1 MQNQSNPSIPDIL
14 AKFNSLIS
22 SVQRWVNNLLPNSF
36 GKAPGSVLLEKVKA
50 NLPSTSVEKLAEFPR
65 LNPNPVLQFSSNG
78 NLIYF
83 NEAAQEMAESF
94 GGENITDLLP
104 PNIIGIIYDCL
115 SSNVKVK
122 YETGIGERTISWS
135 FFPIAEINSVHCYA
149 GEITERLNLEAL
161 LRQSQKMES
170 VGQLAAGIAHDFNN
184 ILAVIQG
191 HSELLSLRETLTPK
205 GAESLHQ
212 ITEAVDRA
220 VQLTQ
225 QLLAFGRKQPLQ
237 LHPINYNTVVQ
248 RVTQMLHRLLGAH
261 VMLRTSY
268 APSLPLIMG
277 DPTMMEQI
285 VMNLSLNARDAMPN
299 GGSLLIETT
308 SVNLTQADIDRNP
321 EAREGLF
328 VCLNVTDNG
337 TGIEPG
343 KIEHLFDPFFT
354 TKDAGKGTGLGLA
367 TVYSIVTQH
376 NGWIEVESTL
386 GKGTTFK
393 LYLPISEVQT
403 LPPPVQAVPTKEV
416 VGGKETILVVED
428 EAGVLILIRNVLKSY
443 GYQILEARSGLEAL
457 KIWSENSDSIDM
469 LFTDVVLPEGVSG
482 VELADKLQLLK
493 SNLAVLFTSGYGI
506 DVLVN
511 DFGFDP
517 NRAFLKKP
525 SMPRLLAEKVRAT
538 LDLKA

>member
-1 MQNQSNPSIPDIL
+1 MAAFD
-14 AKFNSLIS
+14 SLIS
-22 SVQRWVNNLLPNSF
+22 RVKQWFSLPASSGELSGSISVEVGPV
-36 GKAPGSVLLEKVKA
+36 A
-50 NLPSTSVEKLAEFPR
+50 TIEKLAEFPR
-65 LNPNPVLQFSSNG
+65 LNPNPVLQFSSAG

-94 GGENITDLLP
+94 GGENITELLP
-104 PNIIGIIYDCL
+104 ANITGIIHDCL
-115 SSNVKVK
+115 ASDVKVK
-122 YETGIGERTISWS
+122 YETEIGDRTISWS

-170 VGQLAAGIAHDFNN
+170 VGHLAAGIAHDFNN

-191 HSELLSLRETLTPK
+191 HSELLSLREKLSPK
-205 GAESLHQ
+205 GDESLHQ
-212 ITEAVDRA
+212 ISEAVDRA

-237 LHPINYNTVVQ
+237 LQVINYNTVVQ

-277 DPTMMEQI
+277 DQTMMEQI

-299 GGSLLIETT
+299 GGALLIETT
-308 SVNLTQADIDRNP
+308 SVEVSRADVDRNP
-321 EAREGLF
+321 EAREGMF
-328 VCLNVTDNG
+328 VCLDVTDNG
-337 TGIEPG
+337 TGIDPE

-354 TKDAGKGTGLGLA
+354 TKVEGKGTGLGLA

-376 NGWIEVESTL
+376 HGWIEVSSTL

-393 LYLPISEVQT
+393 VYLPISENQT
-403 LPPPVQAVPTKEV
+403 LPPPVLSVPLKEV

-428 EAGVLILIRNVLKSY
+428 EAGVLILIRNILKSY
-443 GYQILEARSGLEAL
+443 GYHILEARSGPEAL
-457 KIWSENSDSIDM
+457 KIWEENLGSVDL
-469 LFTDVVLPEGVSG
+469 LFTDIVLPEGVSG
-482 VELADKLQLLK
+482 IELADKLQRGK
-493 SNLAVLFTSGYGI
+493 RDLAVLFTSGYGI

-517 NRAFLKKP
+517 NRSFLKKP